1 MHTTENLEPQTP
13 EKSTEFVHL
22 PKAVHK
28 QLIRNTILDALQESR
43 LRKIFPNDYHSS
55 SVDSLL
61 WLLGFN
67 ATRVSWEFRGLIDDI
82 FSKHSLSFL
91 PENIDS
97 EKLNKKIRKELKPLI
112 SLYQLK
118 YNVYEE

>member
-1 MHTTENLEPQTP
+1 P